1 MRLFV
6 FNHLLSSYNSL
17 SGNRQY
23 LGDVTGFVQTNRC
36 SRREATMALEP
47 QQLLEMY
54 RKMVTIRTFDQRAV
68 EEFHAGTIPGVVH
81 AYIGEEAVAVGVCS
95 ALRRDDRIVSTHRG
109 HGHTIAKGAD
119 IKLMMAELFGR
130 SNGYCHGKGGSMHI
144 ADFSVGMLGA
154 NGIVGAGLPIATGA
168 ALAAKLEGSD
178 RVAVAFFGDGASNEG
193 SFNGSL
199 NLASI
204 WKLPAIFV
212 CENNRWASG
221 VPASYALSVED
232 ISVRAVSYNMP
243 GISVDGTDVL
253 GVYEAAEQAVQ
264 RARAG
269 EGPTLIEC
277 KTYRWRGHSE
287 QRGNPADPRPRGE
300 VEMGPQHDPIASFTA
315 RLIEQG
321 VITAATFKRVDEEV
335 RAAVEEAIAFAKAS
349 PLPKPE
355 DALLDVFAP

>member
-1 MRLFV
+1 
-6 FNHLLSSYNSL
+6 
-17 SGNRQY
+17 
-23 LGDVTGFVQTNRC
+23 
-36 SRREATMALEP
+36 MALTP

-54 RKMVTIRTFDQRAV
+54 RQMATIREFDRRAV
-68 EEFHAGTIPGVVH
+68 EEFHAGNIPGVVH
-81 AYIGEEAVAVGVCS
+81 AYIGQEAVAVGVCA
-95 ALRRDDRIVSTHRG
+95 ALRRDDKILSTHRG

-130 SNGYCHGKGGSMHI
+130 STGYCRGKGGSMHI

-168 ALAAKLEGSD
+168 ALAAQLERSD

-193 SFNGSL
+193 AFHGSL

-204 WKLPAIFV
+204 WKLPAIYV

-221 VPASYALSVED
+221 VPATYALSVPEV
-232 ISVRAVSYNMP
+232 SVRAAAYNLP
-243 GISVDGTDVL
+243 GVTVDGTDVVA
-253 GVYEAAEQAVQ
+253 VYEVAEQAVR

-277 KTYRWRGHSE
+277 MTYRWRPHNE
-287 QRGNPADPRPRGE
+287 QRGNPADPRPSE
-300 VEMGPQHDPIASFTA
+300 EIEMAQLHDPIALLGA
-315 RLIEQG
+315 KLLEQR
-321 VITAATFKRVDEEV
+321 IATAATLQQIQREV
-335 RAAVEEAIAFAKAS
+335 EAAVQEAVAFAKAS
-349 PLPKPE
+349 PLPQPE